1 MSTITNRSHESS
13 NRRDVFFCLRQ
24 YDNNVYTML
33 LYVYIP
39 VCLNIVMSNQTTQ
52 INGNIWKSGKSGS
65 IEFCGNFI
73 KLREKEPNTA
83 ALLLGHEQQEGYEC
97 EDSEYR
103 YKIYHSQYGYS
114 AGRRKNRS
122 LFLGSVG
129 CVIGAS
135 QHVLESI
142 RGMNSCPTNGIV
154 N

>member
-73 KLREKEPNTA
+73 KLREKEPKTA
-83 ALLLGHEQQEGYEC
+83 ALLLGHERQEGYEC

-114 AGRRKNRS
+114 AGRRKKPVFIPGLCR
-122 LFLGSVG
+122 VG
-129 CVIGAS
+129 D
-135 QHVLESI
+135 
-142 RGMNSCPTNGIV
+142 RGQPTCPGIYSRHELLSD
-154 N
+154 